1 MTQFEFVK
9 SSYSSPNGGE
19 CIEVALNRPGTVA
32 IRDSK
37 DPEGPVLL
45 FTPSAWTA
53 FREEL
58 AAGLLGG

>member
-1 MTQFEFVK
+1 MTQFEFEK
-9 SSYSSPNGGE
+9 SSYSTLNGE
-19 CIEVALNRPGTVA
+19 CVEVALNRPGTVA

-58 AAGLLGG
+58 AAGRLGG